1 MKEMH
6 LIRDVLDDQLLD
18 RKKRKIGKVDGIVV
32 VLRQGKPPRVA
43 YIETG
48 MSTLVHRIHPRLGR
62 WVERLGKKWGVRQ
75 GKPYR
80 IPWSKVKDIGIDT
93 IVDLEAQETP
103 LLDWE
108 KWLNKH
114 FVGRIPWSSN

>member
-32 VLRQGKPPRVA
+32 VLRKDKPPRVA
-43 YIETG
+43 YIEVG
-48 MSTLVHRIHPRLGR
+48 MSTLAHRIHPRLGR
-62 WVERLGKKWGVRQ
+62 WAERLGKKWGIRH

-93 IVDLEAQETP
+93 IVDLEADETP
-103 LLDWE
+103 LLDGE

>member
-1 MKEMH
+1 MDDIH

-18 RKKRKIGKVDGIVV
+18 RRKRKLGKADGIVV
-32 VLRQGKPPRVA
+32 ILREGKPPRVA
-43 YIETG
+43 YIEMG
-48 MSTLVHRIHPRLGR
+48 MSTLAHRIHPRLGR
-62 WVERLGKKWGVRQ
+62 WVERLGKKWGVRH

-93 IVDLEAQETP
+93 IVDLEADETP

-114 FVGRIPWSSN
+114 FIGRIPGGSN